1 MKNVS
6 KMVYFFIILGD
17 KSQIRGH
24 VRICEFF
31 YLESKAS
38 SMTLFLLSYMRPVLT
53 CKVRRLPAFSAGFSL
68 GQGPEQ
74 SQAGSAHPPVNAS
87 WITSIQLQN
96 KDIILVTRLLDQT
109 CNRNC

>member
-1 MKNVS
+1 MKKVS

-38 SMTLFLLSYMRPVLT
+38 SVTLFLLSYVRPVLT
-53 CKVRRLPAFSAGFSL
+53 CKMRHLPAFSSGFSL
-68 GQGPEQ
+68 GQCPQQ
-74 SQAGSAHPPVNAS
+74 SLDGSAYTPVNAS
-87 WITSIQLQN
+87 WIISIQLQN
-96 KDIILVTRLLDQT
+96 KDMILVT
-109 CNRNC
+109 